1 LSWHQIPFVRLL
13 IPLLAGILSCSLYSD
28 YRVNLVLLT
37 IFGISALFL
46 LYWAV
51 SKKLSYVFVISG
63 AFVLGLNLYSL
74 GYLLTFFGDSRNSE
88 KHFQQYI
95 SQENNLIAKIV
106 GEPQLKS
113 KTVSAVVSVAS
124 IEDSSGNFHEC
135 IGKVSIS
142 FELDSLSA
150 KLKYGDMLL
159 LSAEIKNISGP
170 ENPNAFNPSSYYA
183 LSNIYH
189 QAYVKSNRSKLIA
202 HNKSNY
208 AYSLLIS
215 WRAYLSD
222 IFSNNFKNYP
232 NEKAVASALVLG
244 VRSDFS
250 TELKNAYAD
259 TGATHVLSVSGLH
272 VGLVAG
278 LLGWILRRIKKK
290 KTDKFSPR
298 EIAILILFI
307 WFYVLLTGA
316 SASVLRSGLMFS
328 FVLLAGLVRR
338 KMSIYNSLAASA
350 FFLLCL
356 DPKYLFDIGFQLSYL
371 ALFGIVFFH
380 PYIYKLFYFKN
391 KATNWAWNLTAVA
404 IAAQIA
410 TLPVGLYYFHQFPS
424 YFWLSGLAVIPLSTF
439 ALYSGIV
446 LLIVDWIPYLGDI
459 VALLCY
465 FSLALMNACIFAIQ
479 RLPLSV
485 IDGFWLGIGEMLLFY
500 LIIFM
505 VSAAFIY
512 KSLKIGYLSFLLV
525 FVLFCGQFWN
535 LLQSSAQEKLFV
547 YKINKST
554 LIEFGDGHSSYLISD
569 STLAK
574 NKIDFFTEN
583 NRTAN
588 KLMFGK
594 SYKLGDSINVANLFI
609 EKNRI
614 GKFKEFSF
622 AIPNNTS
629 LELTRNREAP
639 LKIDFLILSANPTIK
654 NLEQLESLF
663 DYRYLVFDAS
673 SSRYKIQQWI
683 RQCKEL
689 SIPYVNCSE
698 KGIDLLSFS
707 QKSAN

>member
-1 LSWHQIPFVRLL
+1 
-13 IPLLAGILSCSLYSD
+13 
-28 YRVNLVLLT
+28 
-37 IFGISALFL
+37 
-46 LYWAV
+46 
-51 SKKLSYVFVISG
+51 
-63 AFVLGLNLYSL
+63 
-74 GYLLTFFGDSRNSE
+74 
-88 KHFQQYI
+88 
-95 SQENNLIAKIV
+95 
-106 GEPQLKS
+106 
-113 KTVSAVVSVAS
+113 
-124 IEDSSGNFHEC
+124 
-135 IGKVSIS
+135 
-142 FELDSLSA
+142 
-150 KLKYGDMLL
+150 
-159 LSAEIKNISGP
+159 
-170 ENPNAFNPSSYYA
+170 
-183 LSNIYH
+183 
-189 QAYVKSNRSKLIA
+189 
-202 HNKSNY
+202 
-208 AYSLLIS
+208 
-215 WRAYLSD
+215 LSD

-290 KTDKFSPR
+290 KTDKFSPK

-391 KATNWAWNLTAVA
+391 KAANWAWNLTAVA
-404 IAAQIA
+404 IAAQVA

-446 LLIVDWIPYLGDI
+446 LLIVDWIPYLGDL

-535 LLQSSAQEKLFV
+535 LFQSSAQEKLFV

-554 LIEFGDGHSSYLISD
+554 LIEFADGHSSYLISD

>member
-1 LSWHQIPFVRLL
+1 MSWHQIPFVRLL
-13 IPLLAGILSCSLYSD
+13 IPLTAGILSCSLYSD
-28 YRVNLVLLT
+28 YRLNFFLCAVFASS
-37 IFGISALFL
+37 ILFL
-46 LYWAV
+46 LYWALT
-51 SKKLSYVFVISG
+51 KRLTFAYVISG
-63 AFVLGLNLYSL
+63 AFVLSLSLFSL
-74 GYLLTFFGDSRNSE
+74 GYLLTYFGDSRNSQT
-88 KHFQQYI
+88 HFQKHI
-95 SQENNLIAKIV
+95 CQENNVIAKIV
-106 GEPQLKS
+106 SEPILKS
-113 KTVSAVVSVAS
+113 KTISAVVALES
-124 IEDSSGNFHEC
+124 IEDSSGKFHDC
-135 IGKVSIS
+135 LGKIQIS

-150 KLKYGDMLL
+150 KLRYGDMLL
-159 LSAEIKNISGP
+159 ISTEIKNISGP
-170 ENPNAFNPSSYYA
+170 ENPNSFNPSAYYS

-189 QAYVKSNRSKLIA
+189 QAYVKSKRNKVIA
-202 HNKSNY
+202 HNKSNMAY
-208 AYSLLIS
+208 AMLIN
-215 WRAYLSD
+215 WRTYLSN
-222 IFSNNFKNYP
+222 IFANNFKDYP
-232 NEKAVASALVLG
+232 NEKAVAAALVLG

-250 TELKNAYAD
+250 AELKNAYAD

-290 KTDKFSPR
+290 KTDKFSPK

-307 WFYVLLTGA
+307 WFYVFLTGA

-380 PYIYKLFYFKN
+380 PYLYKLFYFKN
-391 KATNWAWNLTAVA
+391 RAANWAWNLTAVG

-410 TLPVGLYYFHQFPS
+410 TLPLGLFYFHQFPS

-446 LLIVDWIPYLGDI
+446 LLITDWIPYLGDL

-485 IDGFWLGIGEMLLFY
+485 VDGFWLGMGEMCLFY
-500 LIIFM
+500 LIIFSL
-505 VSAAFIY
+505 SAAYIY
-512 KSLKIGYLSFLLV
+512 KSVKVAYLSFL
-525 FVLFCGQFWN
+525 FVLVLFGLQFWHIA
-535 LLQSSAQEKLFV
+535 QSSTQEKLFV

-554 LIEFGDGHSSYLISD
+554 LIEFADGHRSYLVAD
-569 STLAK
+569 SMMPQ
-574 NKIDFFTEN
+574 NKIDFFTTN
-583 NRTAN
+583 NRAAN
-588 KLMFGK
+588 KLMFYE

-609 EKNRI
+609 EKDRI
-614 GKFKEFSF
+614 GKFKDFSF
-622 AIPNNTS
+622 VIPNNTS
-629 LELTRNREAP
+629 LELTRNRENP
-639 LKIDFLILSANPTIK
+639 LKIDFLMLIANPKLK
-654 NLEQLESLF
+654 NLEQLENLY

-673 SSRYKIQQWI
+673 SSRYKIAQWK

-689 SIPYVNCSE
+689 SIPYIDCSE
-698 KGIDLLSFS
+698 KGLDLLSIS